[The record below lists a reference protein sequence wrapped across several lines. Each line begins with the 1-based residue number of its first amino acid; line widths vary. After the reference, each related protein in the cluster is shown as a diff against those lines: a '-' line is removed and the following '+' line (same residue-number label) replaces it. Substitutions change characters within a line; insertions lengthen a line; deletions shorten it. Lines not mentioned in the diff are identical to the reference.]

1 MLFDLRSRG
10 RRGTVRVVYI
20 GLAVLIGLGL
30 VGFGIGGGFGGG
42 GILSAGTGSEGSN
55 SASFANQIKKYR
67 KQTVQNPQNAA
78 AWEGL
83 AKALLHEA
91 GGETQNGLNDK
102 GKQLFRESSE
112 AWQKYLA

>member
-20 GLAVLIGLGL
+20 GLAILIGLGL

-42 GILSAGTGSEGSN
+42 GILSAGTGSEGSS

-67 KQTVQNPQNAA
+67 KQTQRQPQNVA

-83 AKALLHEA
+83 SKALLHEA
-91 GGETQNGLNDK
+91 GSETGNGLTSR
-102 GKQLFRESSE
+102 GKD
-112 AWQKYLA
+112 